1 MHQLSRLAY
10 HREIHFEVSR
20 AKALSWQVLRP
31 PPEGGVPAL
40 ALVMTQRLL
49 QLEALELRR
58 IDVLYSIMAGAA
70 AAAGGGFSAQLA
82 STCCTA
88 EVSWWIILAFVGI
101 VLLCN
106 LVHLL
111 HVD

>member
-31 PPEGGVPAL
+31 PPEGGIPAL
-40 ALVMTQRLL
+40 AQVMTQRLL

-70 AAAGGGFSAQLA
+70 AAAGKGLGYLY
-82 STCCTA
+82 
-88 EVSWWIILAFVGI
+88 
-101 VLLCN
+101 
-106 LVHLL
+106 
-111 HVD
+111 

>member
-1 MHQLSRLAY
+1 MHKNALTPNMYHPLHFYPQAMHQLSRLAY

-40 ALVMTQRLL
+40 VQVMTQRLL

-70 AAAGGGFSAQLA
+70 AAAGGDFF
-82 STCCTA
+82 
-88 EVSWWIILAFVGI
+88 E
-101 VLLCN
+101 
-106 LVHLL
+106 
-111 HVD
+111 